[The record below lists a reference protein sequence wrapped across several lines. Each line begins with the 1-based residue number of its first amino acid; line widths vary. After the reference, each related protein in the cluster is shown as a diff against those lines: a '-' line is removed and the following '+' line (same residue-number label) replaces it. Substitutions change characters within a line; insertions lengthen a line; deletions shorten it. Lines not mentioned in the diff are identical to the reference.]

1 LSAGEAALML
11 ALLGDSTQMGARAGG
26 PEAPPFRFVADASE
40 DCHRPLPG
48 ACELVDL
55 LEGIARHNE
64 VAVVPLERWLHVCG
78 YEEEADRVAFG
89 PKVIAA

>member
-1 LSAGEAALML
+1 VG
-11 ALLGDSTQMGARAGG
+11 
-26 PEAPPFRFVADASE
+26 
-40 DCHRPLPG
+40 
-48 ACELVDL
+48 LVDL

-64 VAVVPLERWLHVCG
+64 VAVVALERWLHARG